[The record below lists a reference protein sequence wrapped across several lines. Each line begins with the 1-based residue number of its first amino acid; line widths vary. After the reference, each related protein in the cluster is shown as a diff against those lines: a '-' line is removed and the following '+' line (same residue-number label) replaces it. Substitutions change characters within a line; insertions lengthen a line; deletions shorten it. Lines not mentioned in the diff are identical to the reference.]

1 MLFSV
6 AGNSVGELS
15 FLKLNSWKTVLIS
28 SIGVNQGLPEDLTP
42 EVSSRASSQTNQNVI
57 GAQDSTSIKSQ
68 VHIMWIHYFVPLTPV
83 PGAPPL
89 RAERLRKQRAQCL
102 QPSIHSGTCEHV
114 SSLILSTSGENNY
127 INNNY
132 IIMNPSCIAF
142 MFCCFCLISKSC
154 MTLPSHV
161 L

>member
-6 AGNSVGELS
+6 TGNSVGELS

-68 VHIMWIHYFVPLTPV
+68 VHIM
-83 PGAPPL
+83 
-89 RAERLRKQRAQCL
+89 
-102 QPSIHSGTCEHV
+102 
-114 SSLILSTSGENNY
+114 
-127 INNNY
+127 
-132 IIMNPSCIAF
+132 
-142 MFCCFCLISKSC
+142 
-154 MTLPSHV
+154 
-161 L
+161 